1 MKDFSIIIPA
11 HNSEKTL
18 LQCVESV
25 MKKAQDICEV
35 IIVENSSNDNTVDL
49 CKQLEK
55 QYDNI
60 IFLQC
65 ETGPSQARN
74 LGLEK
79 ASGKYVIFLD
89 SDDFMIGDLR
99 KVEKLVI
106 DENELY
112 FVKHETINDKNEI
125 KESYYNIKASAM
137 QNITGKQAYFILY
150 NQNFIAT
157 GPCVFLY
164 KREYLMKNSFKFDEK
179 IFLGEDACFVTQCV
193 WNAKSVTMLDET
205 LLCFRIAQENTLS
218 SSFNEKSCKNI
229 YLSWCFGFNYCQNF
243 SSEDK
248 NIFLCP
254 YINSALW
261 FMQQLHGFNNKQKK
275 VCKKELDFLTK
286 FLRMGYKARHKMIGY
301 MCSIF
306 GVVTTAK
313 LLKVIIK

>member
-25 MKKAQDICEV
+25 MKNAQDICEV
-35 IIVENSSNDNTVDL
+35 LIVENNSSDNTVAL

-55 QYDNI
+55 KYDNI

-74 LGLEK
+74 VGLEK
-79 ASGKYVIFLD
+79 ASGKYVVFLD
-89 SDDFMIGDLR
+89 SDDFMVGDLC
-99 KVEKLVI
+99 KVKQLVI

-112 FVKHETINDKNEI
+112 FVKHETMNEEN
-125 KESYYNIKASAM
+125 KVQASYYNIEASTM
-137 QNITGKQAYFILY
+137 QNVTGKEAYFTLY

-164 KREYLMKNSFKFDEK
+164 KRDYLKKNGFKFDEK

-229 YLSWCFGFNYCQNF
+229 YLSWQFGYNYAKKLA
-243 SSEDK
+243 EEEK
-248 NIFLCP
+248 PIFLCP

-261 FMQQLHGFNNKQKK
+261 FMLQLHSFSKEQKNT
-275 VCKKELDFLTK
+275 CKKELAFLGS
-286 FLRMGYKARHKMIGY
+286 FLRMGYKPRHKVIGY
-301 MCSIF
+301 MCACF
-306 GVVTTAK
+306 GVIGTSK
-313 LLKVIIK
+313 LFKLIKN